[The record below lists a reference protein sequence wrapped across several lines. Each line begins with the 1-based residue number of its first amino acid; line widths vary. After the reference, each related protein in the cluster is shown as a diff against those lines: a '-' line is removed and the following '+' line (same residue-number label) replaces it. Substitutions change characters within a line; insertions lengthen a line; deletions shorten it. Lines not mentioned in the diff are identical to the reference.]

1 MLLEWMQTFGID
13 ESLHYMLVITLK
25 QAQSYS
31 HYYKKAMRNTMRN
44 ARNMT
49 RGTGTINGTIND
61 QLLISSKH
69 SHLPHFTFTSISTV
83 IFQISQSL
91 HFEPW
96 GFTDGLWNSSIY
108 SFTDLDTLK

>member
-69 SHLPHFTFTSISTV
+69 SHLPTFHFHFHFHSNFSNFPGHYILSLGA
-83 IFQISQSL
+83 SQMVSGIQVYIASL
-91 HFEPW
+91 
-96 GFTDGLWNSSIY
+96 T
-108 SFTDLDTLK
+108 